1 MNQLDLFDRWQRFAD
16 WLAANSTELLTALG
30 IGLAIMAVLYGVRAF
45 GRRLLGG
52 DKARGWRKVF
62 ASTLAR
68 TNLFFMTMVSI
79 RLVVTQLDLPERTI
93 GLINILFVA
102 AVAFQIAI
110 WVRALIIGWIEHRV
124 GAGEEHRTLGTA
136 IGLIRVLVT
145 IAAFLIAIIVVLDNA
160 GVNVTGLV
168 AGLGIGGIAI
178 GLAAQGIFSDLFAAL
193 AIIFDRPF
201 RKGDTI
207 NVGGGTG
214 GQTGTVENIGLK
226 TTRIRAL
233 DGELVAYGNAEL
245 LKMRIHN
252 FALMD
257 HRRIVMHFGV
267 TYETDPDLLEAIPK
281 EVQAIIDAQDHAKFD
296 RSHLMG
302 FGASSLDYETVYI
315 VDSPEFPVFAHA
327 RHGIML
333 ALIKRFAELGIN
345 FAYPTQTTYTAAPD
359 GTLVMPWAPPRAEKD

>member
-1 MNQLDLFDRWQRFAD
+1 VNQLDLFDRWRRFSD
-16 WLAANSTELLTALG
+16 WIAANSIELLTALG
-30 IGLAIMAVLYGVRAF
+30 IAAAIVALLVGLRALI
-45 GRRLLGG
+45 RRKLGG
-52 DKARGWRKVF
+52 PEASGWRKI
-62 ASTLAR
+62 LAGIFGR
-68 TNLFFMTMVSI
+68 TNLFFIVMVAAKLVMTQV
-79 RLVVTQLDLPERTI
+79 DLPANTTRF
-93 GLINILFVA
+93 INILFIA
-102 AVAFQIAI
+102 ATALQLAI
-110 WVRALIIGWIEHRV
+110 WTRALIIGWIEHRV

-145 IAAFLIAIIVVLDNA
+145 IVVFAIAIVVVFDNL

-207 NVGGGTG
+207 NVGGAPG

-226 TTRIRAL
+226 TTRVRAL

-252 FALMD
+252 YALMQ
-257 HRRIVMHFGV
+257 HRRIVLHFGV
-267 TYETDPDLLEAIPK
+267 TYETAPELLEKIPG
-281 EVQAIIDAQDHAKFD
+281 EVQAIIEAQDHASFD

-302 FGASSLDYETVYI
+302 FGASSLDYETIYI

-359 GTLVMPWAPPRAEKD
+359 GTLVMPWPPGMAKE